1 MSTDRHFFLDGSDDI
16 IYEPFSYRH
25 LGSLAYIGNS
35 AVFDFNG
42 YSLAGGLAAMY
53 LWRSIYWS
61 EGVSMRTRLLLLVD
75 WVKRGIWG
83 RDLSK
88 VSADALLDGVIL
100 CG

>member
-1 MSTDRHFFLDGSDDI
+1 
-16 IYEPFSYRH
+16 
-25 LGSLAYIGNS
+25 
-35 AVFDFNG
+35 
-42 YSLAGGLAAMY
+42 MY

-88 VSADALLDGVIL
+88 VGHPFESRLSSELLSFLAIL
-100 CG
+100 FQL